1 MEAVMT
7 PEILLGRSQ
16 IFIERH
22 HQVDQKDLRSPKT
35 PWAAA
40 PMIQIEPVLDSFKC
54 ETLII
59 GAGITGALLAERFTR
74 HGGSVVIIDREQ
86 PSQGSTHAST
96 AMVLWEIDRPLL
108 ELTEHYGFE
117 RAARCY
123 RASLGAVRGLIALVA
138 SHQLQ
143 CQMRQ
148 RLSLYL
154 ATDEAITPLHDEFLL
169 RRRAELPASFL
180 DYSDLL
186 KRFAFTRAG
195 ALLSPIAA
203 DADPVQLAEGL
214 LALSLQRG
222 ARLFHANA
230 TSFDSARG
238 AVGVGLDNGAVIE
251 AHHAI
256 LATGYVAPDIIKSRI
271 QQSSSSWAIATK
283 PQPENLWSD
292 GALIWEACKAYHY
305 ARTTADGRI
314 IFGGEDDATLIDPA
328 ARDAAIPEK
337 TSQLHHHLKALWPKA
352 NGDVEFSWA
361 GTFDTTVDGLPLIGA
376 VPGHRNIYAAYG
388 YGGNGITFSYL
399 AAHLIAEFIE
409 GSTSPLFDDF
419 ALDRDAL

>member
-1 MEAVMT
+1 MEAVVT

-86 PSQGSTHAST
+86 PSRGSTHAST

-117 RAARCY
+117 RAARYY

-148 RLSLYL
+148 RLSLYG
-154 ATDEAITPLHDEFLL
+154 D
-169 RRRAELPASFL
+169 RRS
-180 DYSDLL
+180 
-186 KRFAFTRAG
+186 
-195 ALLSPIAA
+195 
-203 DADPVQLAEGL
+203 
-214 LALSLQRG
+214 
-222 ARLFHANA
+222 
-230 TSFDSARG
+230 
-238 AVGVGLDNGAVIE
+238 
-251 AHHAI
+251 HHA
-256 LATGYVAPDIIKSRI
+256 AP
-271 QQSSSSWAIATK
+271 
-283 PQPENLWSD
+283 
-292 GALIWEACKAYHY
+292 
-305 ARTTADGRI
+305 
-314 IFGGEDDATLIDPA
+314 
-328 ARDAAIPEK
+328 
-337 TSQLHHHLKALWPKA
+337 
-352 NGDVEFSWA
+352 
-361 GTFDTTVDGLPLIGA
+361 
-376 VPGHRNIYAAYG
+376 
-388 YGGNGITFSYL
+388 
-399 AAHLIAEFIE
+399 
-409 GSTSPLFDDF
+409 
-419 ALDRDAL
+419 